1 MFRLRAFW
9 RTLYTRRRWLAVGIG
24 VKRWL
29 LLLAFGAAVTS
40 MGWIYILLVMNRE
53 GWLPARLYDALT
65 LQFLPLPLRVLLPLL
80 IGGLIIFVAVFRLGK
95 NLTEPL
101 RGEAPVVDTLYDY
114 RRRDRGPH
122 IVAIG
127 GGTGLPGLLRGL
139 TGYTSNI
146 TAIVTVADDGGSSGR
161 LRREMGLLPPGD
173 FRNNLAALA
182 RDEALMTQVLQYR
195 FGERPPDEI
204 PGARGQRGGEGAG
217 EQGGRGAGE
226 RAFPLEPGPS
236 NLEPSERPSAVDSLS
251 GHAFGNLLLA
261 ALTGITG
268 SFDEALLAAQRVL
281 ALRGRVLPSTLD
293 NVTLVGE
300 VVMPDGEAQV
310 VTGESAIPKTGGRVE
325 RVRLEPDTARAYP
338 PALRAIF
345 QADLIVLG
353 PGSLYTSILPN
364 LLIRD
369 LAEALVHARARVVY
383 VCNLATQ
390 PGETDG
396 YSVADHVAA
405 LQRHLPARC
414 IDTVLANDNLSVP
427 PDTGGG
433 HTRFVAPVAPEGV
446 EMVTA
451 DLVDEARPWRHDS
464 AKLGRVVVGLLEKQT
479 GMGSS
484 RKT

>member
-1 MFRLRAFW
+1 MSRLRALW
-9 RTLYTRRRWLAVGIG
+9 RSLYVRRRWLTIGIG

-29 LLLAFGAAVTS
+29 VLLVAGAAVTS
-40 MGWIYILLVMNRE
+40 MGWVYLLLTVNRE
-53 GWLPARLYDALT
+53 GWLPGPLYDVLT
-65 LQFLPLPLRVLLPLL
+65 LRFLPLGLRVVLPLL
-80 IGGLIIFVAVFRLGK
+80 VGGVIILVAVVRLGK
-95 NLTEPL
+95 SLVEPL
-101 RGEAPVVDTLYDY
+101 RGGEGAVVDSLYDY

-139 TGYTSNI
+139 TPFTSNI

-195 FGERPPDEI
+195 FGDQG
-204 PGARGQRGGEGAG
+204 PGARGQVPGE
-217 EQGGRGAGE
+217 E
-226 RAFPLEPGPS
+226 RSALEPGPWP
-236 NLEPSERPSAVDSLS
+236 LEPSSLH

-300 VVMPDGEAQV
+300 VAMPDGEARV
-310 VTGESAIPKTGGRVE
+310 VTGESAIPKAGGRVE
-325 RVRLEPDTARAYP
+325 RVRLEPADAPPYP
-338 PALRAIF
+338 PTLRAIF
-345 QADLIVLG
+345 GADLIVLG

-364 LLIRD
+364 LLLRD
-369 LAEALVHARARVVY
+369 LAEALIHARARVVY

-405 LQRHLPARC
+405 LQRHLPPGC
-414 IDTVLANDNLSVP
+414 IDLVLANDNLSVP
-427 PDTGGG
+427 PETGGG
-433 HTRFVAPVAPEGV
+433 QTQYVPPTPPPGVPLVAV
-446 EMVTA
+446 

-464 AKLGRVVVGLLEKQT
+464 AKLGRAVMGLLEQE
-479 GMGSS
+479 
-484 RKT
+484 